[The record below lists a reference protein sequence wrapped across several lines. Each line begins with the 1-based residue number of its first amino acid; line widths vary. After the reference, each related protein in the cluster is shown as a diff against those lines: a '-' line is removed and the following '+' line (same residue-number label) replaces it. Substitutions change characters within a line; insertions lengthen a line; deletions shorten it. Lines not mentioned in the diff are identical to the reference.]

1 MSNCV
6 PFDGVF
12 VIIFFFT
19 SILITDSG
27 DYTITKKTDAIIFV
41 IKVIKI
47 IQCTYLQLRYQHH
60 ILIYHQML
68 ELSGNRNLF
77 IGVAFNFFSRSCP

>member
-19 SILITDSG
+19 STLITDSG

-41 IKVIKI
+41 IKVFEKNVPV
-47 IQCTYLQLRYQHH
+47 L
-60 ILIYHQML
+60 
-68 ELSGNRNLF
+68 LS
-77 IGVAFNFFSRSCP
+77 AA